1 MRRESRIGREGN
13 THETLHFKP
22 DYSTGNGSPGIISSW
37 SMQEI
42 LAKGIGPSCG
52 APPLTSPTSRGELS
66 RRLPS
71 DWDVQ
76 NNFPVRNGLVGNSR
90 MWLFPTPFWSPAF
103 LSPAPNG
110 TGGGKLTGLR
120 KTSKT
125 FPCLVTNATAFRSL
139 ASTQI
144 FPNTSRAMPS
154 PPSRIG

>member
-22 DYSTGNGSPGIISSW
+22 DYSTGNDSPGIISSW

-42 LAKGIGPSCG
+42 LAKGIGPSCA

-71 DWDVQ
+71 DWEVQ
-76 NNFPVRNGLVGNSR
+76 NVFPVTNGLVGNSR
-90 MWLFPTPFWSPAF
+90 ICLFPSAVLAEFLNPFEFTA
-103 LSPAPNG
+103 
-110 TGGGKLTGLR
+110 LR
-120 KTSKT
+120 NTSKT
-125 FPCLVTNATAFRSL
+125 LPCLVTNATAFRSL

-144 FPNTSRAMPS
+144 FPNTSRAMT
-154 PPSRIG
+154 